1 MYPMYP
7 WYLQMQKYAKFFI
20 IFFHHFRV
28 FPDLIP
34 HNDAVGVGN
43 VAKKRLKRTQQEH
56 ILCTEGSMDL
66 TYEGVGWVRHTATLE
81 TFCSKFIS
89 RNYLLTHQSAKLFF
103 WYQPHHFPGCS
114 IHLCV
119 WKKKRQLP
127 GSVSNFLWNDSCKK
141 SHVEFPNPFCPGG
154 SCRIV
159 AGQGLLLQQHIT
171 VECSCQGSF
180 VLVSVAARVE
190 AGQNHHPDMSWSG
203 EMQWEVILFR
213 KAVMG
218 ILPQLATV
226 TDGQFFFESILWIH
240 DVLVC
245 TPNLWVHSSLSGLQY
260 I

>member
-1 MYPMYP
+1 MYHVSHVSMI
-7 WYLQMQKYAKFFI
+7 LANAKICKALYYFFPPLSS
-20 IFFHHFRV
+20 FSRSNPTQWCSWGRKRSKKTAQTDAAGAHSVHWRV
-28 FPDLIP
+28 YGPDLWRR
-34 HNDAVGVGN
+34 GVGETYRYLGDFLFKIYIKELL
-43 VAKKRLKRTQQEH
+43 VDSPICEI
-56 ILCTEGSMDL
+56 ILLVPTS
-66 TYEGVGWVRHTATLE
+66 
-81 TFCSKFIS
+81 S
-89 RNYLLTHQSAKLFF
+89 
-103 WYQPHHFPGCS
+103 FPGML
-114 IHLCV
+114 HPPLCL
-119 WKKKRQLP
+119 KKKRQLP

-226 TDGQFFFESILWIH
+226 TDGQFF
-240 DVLVC
+240 
-245 TPNLWVHSSLSGLQY
+245 SSQFCEFMMF
-260 I
+260 